1 MALIKQIELENGI
14 ILSEAYI
21 KIETFK
27 FYNKAGDNSYAKI
40 EVNIFKD
47 QQARLDG
54 KPEVAKFIYK
64 CTDPNFS
71 LFFSLSILN
80 NVDNN
85 MISQSYEWLKTMN
98 TYSGSIDTDD
108 SKE

>member
-1 MALIKQIELENGI
+1 MALIKQIELDNGI
-14 ILSEAYI
+14 ILTDAYI
-21 KIETFK
+21 KIETFS
-27 FYNKAGDNSYAKI
+27 FYNKSGDNSYALI

-54 KPEVAKFIYK
+54 KPEVSKFIYK

-71 LFFSLSILN
+71 LYFSLSALN
-80 NVDNN
+80 NVDVN

-98 TYSGSIDTDD
+98 TYSGATDAHD